1 MKDPYIQ
8 ENGTL
13 KNMLGITNYDELNK
27 KEKDIC
33 YLKLLNV
40 DKVYKGKFD
49 MDLLKAVHKHI
60 FEDIYDWAGEFRT
73 VPLYKTEIII
83 PGISLEYANP
93 QNIKKELQKNITTM
107 NNFDWDSI
115 SDNKEEVTKHLVRNM
130 AKIWRVH
137 PFRDGNTRTILA
149 YATIFA
155 KEHNFE
161 LDISKIASGLTRIVN
176 KDTNKVVKWSIRDKF
191 VLAALDE
198 KDYPEPEHLERI
210 IKMSI
215 EKGINKKIDSLNQI
229 VER

>member
-93 QNIKKELQKNITTM
+93 KNIKKELQKNITTM

-191 VLAALDE
+191 VLSALDE
-198 KDYPEPEHLERI
+198 DFYPEPEGLERE
-210 IKMSI
+210 IKKSMI
-215 EKGINKKIDSLNQI
+215 DKKENENGE
-229 VER
+229 ER